1 MESATTPTL
10 TRENKLETTPVI
22 GSWTGG
28 KGNWKAK
35 VTKGK
40 AKQGDTIK
48 LVSRYGNETIVVLGV
63 MAGEVV
69 DFSGIAHETFT
80 FTKATA

>member
-1 MESATTPTL
+1 M
-10 TRENKLETTPVI
+10 ETTPVI

-63 MAGEVV
+63 MAGEVI
-69 DFSGIAHETFT
+69 DFSGVAFETFT
-80 FTKATA
+80 FVKFVA

>member
-1 MESATTPTL
+1 VESATTPTL

-35 VTKGK
+35 VAKGQ
-40 AKQGDTIK
+40 AKEGDKIK

-69 DFSGIAHETFT
+69 DFSGVAFETFT
-80 FTKATA
+80 FVKFVA